1 MTDQSGTTV
10 KRSIG
15 FLLGMSM
22 LMLGANLV
30 WTAYN
35 SLLLPTLVEGA
46 VTNGKGLV
54 TGLIGFFGTLLAVIV
69 SILAGIL
76 SDHSASRWGRRTPA
90 ILIGAF
96 LGLPLIGLPT
106 LFLAPALRPAFLSL
120 ALPIIIL
127 SYCGMQF
134 ATNVG
139 NGAWWPLLVDVVPEH
154 QRGTTSGIQG
164 ALTLVGATVA
174 IVVVTILIQNN
185 QTMAALWLVAG
196 VFALSGVVNALVIK
210 GKDKPAEKSD
220 KISLMQ
226 AVRDMFRVRTR
237 VVVFFW
243 LVLAVLLAYLG
254 MNSLQFFALYF
265 FQVYFP
271 KVNPDAAFRTMGGI
285 SLVMTMLAAV
295 GSGVLS
301 DKVGRRPLILWAMFL
316 CAGITLLMGLTGNY
330 VVFLILAGL
339 RAAAT
344 GPIMASVPALA
355 SDLAPKDEAGQYM
368 AYNNLSTGVSGAL
381 AGLIFGVILVTLNRT
396 TFMALFITSAIMFLL
411 GGVVFAVKVP
421 QKEIDARLQ
430 EAKGS
435 Q

>member
-1 MTDQSGTTV
+1 MTDQSGSAG

-35 SLLLPTLVEGA
+35 SLLLPTLVEG
-46 VTNGKGLV
+46 VVKNGKGLV
-54 TGLIGFFGTLLAVIV
+54 TGLIGFFGTMLAITV
-69 SILAGIL
+69 SLLAGIL

-90 ILIGAF
+90 ILIGS
-96 LGLPLIGLPT
+96 LIGLPLIGLPT
-106 LFLAPALRPAFLSL
+106 FILAPSVRPACLSL
-120 ALPIIIL
+120 AVPVIIL

-154 QRGTTSGIQG
+154 QRGLASGIQG
-164 ALTLVGATVA
+164 ALTLIGATIA
-174 IVVVTILIQNN
+174 IVVVTILIQNGH
-185 QTMAALWLVAG
+185 TVASLWLVGG
-196 VFALSGVVNALVIK
+196 VFALSGIVNALVIR
-210 GKDKPAEKSD
+210 GKDIPAEQSNR
-220 KISLMQ
+220 ISLIQ

-237 VVVFFW
+237 VAVFFW
-243 LVLAVLLAYLG
+243 VVLAVLLAYMG
-254 MNSLQFFALYF
+254 INSLQFFALYF

-271 KVNPDAAFRTMGGI
+271 SVNPDAAFRTMGGI

-295 GSGVLS
+295 GSGLLS
-301 DKVGRRPLILWAMFL
+301 DRIGRRSLILWAMFI
-316 CAGITLLMGLTGNY
+316 CAITTLFMGLANNY
-330 VVFLILAGL
+330 IVFLVLAGL

-344 GPIMASVPALA
+344 GPIIASAPALA

-381 AGLIFGVILVTLNRT
+381 VGLIFGVILVTLTRA
-396 TFMALFITSAIMFLL
+396 TFMAVFIISAILFLV
-411 GGVVFAVKVP
+411 GGIVFALKVP
-421 QKEIDARLQ
+421 QKEIDARIQ
-430 EAKGS
+430 AAK
-435 Q
+435 